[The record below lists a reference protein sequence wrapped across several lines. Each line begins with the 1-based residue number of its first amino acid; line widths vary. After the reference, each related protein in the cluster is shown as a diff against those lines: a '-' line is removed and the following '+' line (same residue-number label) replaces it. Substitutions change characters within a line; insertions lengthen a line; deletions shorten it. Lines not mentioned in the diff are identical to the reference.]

1 MNLEYQITK
10 NEFYN
15 VKEVLKAN
23 FQISDRLLAKLKREK
38 RIFLN
43 HKPCYVT
50 TLLNSDDVITAN
62 LDFDE
67 ETDNIVPTE
76 MDLNIVFEDETFL
89 IINKPASI
97 AVHPSQNHYEN
108 SLSNRSKILF

>member
-1 MNLEYQITK
+1 MNLEYKIKK

-15 VKEVLKAN
+15 VKEVLKAK

-38 RIFLN
+38 RVFLN
-43 HKPCYVT
+43 YKPCYVT
-50 TLLNSDDVITAN
+50 TLLNPDDIITVN

-67 ETDNIVPTE
+67 ETENIIPTK
-76 MDLNIVFEDETFL
+76 MDLNIIFEDEAFL
-89 IINKPASI
+89 IINKPAKL

-108 SLSNRSKILF
+108 SLTNRNKVLF